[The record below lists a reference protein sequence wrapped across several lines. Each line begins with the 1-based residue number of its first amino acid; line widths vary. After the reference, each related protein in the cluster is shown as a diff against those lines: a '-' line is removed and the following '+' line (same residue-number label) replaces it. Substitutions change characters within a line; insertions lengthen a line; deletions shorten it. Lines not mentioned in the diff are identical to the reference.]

1 MNKNVKV
8 DVQIVD
14 TLINFDI
21 LMDML
26 TQDFL
31 LNN

>member
-1 MNKNVKV
+1 MNKNIKV

>member
-8 DVQIVD
+8 DIQIVD

>member
-1 MNKNVKV
+1 MKKNVKV